1 VYCNKY
7 VNIIILFNRIESG
20 LTFLLSIVI
29 ILIVVIILLCLLFCL
44 FCCFF
49 TNCCRKIKEKEIEH
63 MINTGSSDKNNTYEE
78 IKMDSITTGNRKR
91 KLKHS
96 DDDDRL

>member
-1 VYCNKY
+1 
-7 VNIIILFNRIESG
+7 
-20 LTFLLSIVI
+20 
-29 ILIVVIILLCLLFCL
+29 
-44 FCCFF
+44 
-49 TNCCRKIKEKEIEH
+49 